1 MRPPGQQGPGQTPTG
16 PPGLDPAADVAALR
30 RGLAG
35 EWPAVSSGAAAAVS
49 SGGAAALVVLCG
61 LPGTGKSHF
70 AAALGQR
77 VDLAVLNS
85 DRIRKVLVG
94 EPRYSRG
101 EHRRVFAAAH
111 LLLEELLAGGYRVVF
126 DATNLTE
133 WARQP
138 LYDIAERVGAP
149 VIVLEFTAPEVVV
162 RQRLERRAAGDAAG
176 GGYADYSDADWRI
189 YCRMREGGDPIGRP
203 YLPVDSTGDIEPILD
218 AVARRLGGG

>member
-1 MRPPGQQGPGQTPTG
+1 MFCSRDWGDETLTPPGQQQQSPE
-16 PPGLDPAADVAALR
+16 PPDFDPAEDAAILR
-30 RGLAG
+30 QGLAG
-35 EWPAVSSGAAAAVS
+35 EWPAVSPGVTP
-49 SGGAAALVVLCG
+49 ALVMLCG

-85 DRIRKVLVG
+85 DRMRKVLVA

-111 LLLEELLAGGYRVVF
+111 LLLEQLLAGGYRVVF

-133 WARQP
+133 RARQP
-138 LYDIAERVGAP
+138 LYAIAERVGAQ
-149 VIVLEFTAPEVVV
+149 VIVLEFTAPEGVV
-162 RQRLERRAAGDAAG
+162 RERLERRAAGAAAG

-189 YCRMREGGDPIGRP
+189 YCRMREGGDPMERP
-203 YLPVDSTGDIEPILD
+203 YLAVDSTGDIAPILD
-218 AVARRLGGG
+218 AVARRLTAG